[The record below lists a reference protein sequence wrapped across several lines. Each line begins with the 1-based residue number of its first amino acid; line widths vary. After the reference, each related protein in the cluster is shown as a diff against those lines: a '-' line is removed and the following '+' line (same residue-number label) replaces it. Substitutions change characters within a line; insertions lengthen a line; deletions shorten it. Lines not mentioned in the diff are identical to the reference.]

1 MKRVE
6 ERANQ
11 FNALR
16 EFNIPY
22 DSNTY
27 MITGDLNSE
36 SLISEALFN
45 FTNVN
50 IERFGKVNTHI
61 YNPLTDTFYG
71 INDHLENPN
80 GFFYTAH
87 HLDNHFVK
95 EFTIESIFIQE
106 ENGNQQV
113 NNAFSSIIQSIK
125 DSLLSSKK
133 HWKFNITN
141 KDDVKQFYLR
151 VNVDLKTRTFEYYE
165 ISFISV
171 QNLQLKYPN
180 KDDEYDR
187 NLFFL
192 NSCGNDYYNNNPICK
207 FTKFSKRGESGSL
220 VELSTLRFQH
230 PLPVYLQRLKG
241 SGTHLDTEI
250 TNFNFNITTDHL
262 PYTIYTVPQG
272 IFIDKYQLEEISRK
286 SNEFILYMYEP
297 MDLEAP
303 IATGRQAH
311 VILHYL
317 KPQQHISFVLFFFYK
332 LPIHLRYH
340 KARSNDLYEENVIFP
355 PPQLF
360 FTCINCTDARS
371 IESLRNNNSNGYIN
385 TPISCSVDDPIQ
397 YLNPTCGPQ
406 FSVYKVPVG
415 QLNYFD
421 TVSLITLGT
430 TVVGAIVVL
439 FFTIFF

>member
-1 MKRVE
+1 MVSME
-6 ERANQ
+6 DYERANQ

-16 EFNIPY
+16 EFNISY

-50 IERFGKVNTHI
+50 IERFGKI
-61 YNPLTDTFYG
+61 
-71 INDHLENPN
+71 II
-80 GFFYTAH
+80 
-87 HLDNHFVK
+87 FVK

-151 VNVDLKTRTFEYYE
+151 VNVDLKHVHLNIMK

-220 VELSTLRFQH
+220 VELSTLQLLNIHSCLSSTFKR
-230 PLPVYLQRLKG
+230 KC
-241 SGTHLDTEI
+241 THLDTEI
-250 TNFNFNITTDHL
+250 TTFNFNITTDHL
-262 PYTIYTVPQG
+262 PYTIYTVP
-272 IFIDKYQLEEISRK
+272 
-286 SNEFILYMYEP
+286 
-297 MDLEAP
+297 
-303 IATGRQAH
+303 
-311 VILHYL
+311 
-317 KPQQHISFVLFFFYK
+317 
-332 LPIHLRYH
+332 
-340 KARSNDLYEENVIFP
+340 
-355 PPQLF
+355 
-360 FTCINCTDARS
+360 
-371 IESLRNNNSNGYIN
+371 LRNIY
-385 TPISCSVDDPIQ
+385 
-397 YLNPTCGPQ
+397 
-406 FSVYKVPVG
+406 
-415 QLNYFD
+415 
-421 TVSLITLGT
+421 
-430 TVVGAIVVL
+430 
-439 FFTIFF
+439 